1 MKDKYNLDKIEIK
14 WRNFWEK
21 EKLYSFNLNSK
32 KEIFSID
39 TPPPTISGEIHM
51 GHAFSYS
58 HLDFIARYQR
68 MKGRNVF
75 YPFGFDNN
83 GLATERLVE
92 KERKVNGLELGR
104 EKFVNLCLEVSKE
117 YENKFREFW
126 GDLGLSVDWSLLY
139 STIDKRAQRMSQLS
153 FIELYKKEREYQKE
167 VPYMWC
173 PTCQTAIAQVEL
185 EDKEFDSTFNDIIFK
200 VEDKD
205 LIIAT
210 TRPELLPSCV
220 ALFYHPNDKRY
231 KKYKGKRAIV
241 PLFNQEVLILEDKR
255 VNPDKGS
262 GMVMCCLFGDTIDI
276 EWFLA
281 YKLPLKVCLNEDGR
295 LNELAGKYKG
305 MNIKEARRRIIDD
318 LKKDRLLIKQEPI
331 KHAVNVHERC
341 GTEIEFLITK
351 QWFIKYL
358 DLKSKFLGL
367 GNKIN
372 WYPSHMKNRYDN
384 WIKGLQ
390 WDWCISRQRFYGI
403 PIPVWYCKKCGEVNL
418 PDEKD
423 LPVNPLK
430 DKLKKKC
437 KCGNNEFTGEKD
449 VLDTWTTSSL
459 TPQINCRWKEDGKFF
474 KKIFPMNLRSSAH
487 DIISIWQFNTI
498 VKAYFHNNSIPW
510 KDVMISG
517 WGLDSNGKKMS
528 KSKGN
533 AISPIEL
540 LDKYPADAL
549 RFWAASS
556 KLGDD
561 LSFQEKELIAG
572 RRMIIKLIN
581 ASKFCFSHLEDY
593 KLKKPAVLEPFD
605 ELLLVKLNE
614 IIKNVNDSFD
624 KYEYSRVKLDVENFF
639 WSVFCDYYL
648 EIVKGR
654 LYNPDIRGKTGKESA
669 QYILY
674 KSLLNILKLLA
685 PIMPYITEE
694 LYQTYYVKNEKVK
707 SIHISEFPKVEKL
720 KENKL
725 GDEALEIIS
734 KVRKFKADN
743 KQSMK
748 AHIKLT
754 LKDNNLEIFKE
765 DLQSVCNADIFFGK
779 EFKIELK

>member
-281 YKLPLKVCLNEDGR
+281 YKLPFKICLN
-295 LNELAGKYKG
+295 
-305 MNIKEARRRIIDD
+305 
-318 LKKDRLLIKQEPI
+318 
-331 KHAVNVHERC
+331 
-341 GTEIEFLITK
+341 
-351 QWFIKYL
+351 
-358 DLKSKFLGL
+358 
-367 GNKIN
+367 
-372 WYPSHMKNRYDN
+372 
-384 WIKGLQ
+384 
-390 WDWCISRQRFYGI
+390 
-403 PIPVWYCKKCGEVNL
+403 
-418 PDEKD
+418 
-423 LPVNPLK
+423 
-430 DKLKKKC
+430 
-437 KCGNNEFTGEKD
+437 
-449 VLDTWTTSSL
+449 
-459 TPQINCRWKEDGKFF
+459 
-474 KKIFPMNLRSSAH
+474 
-487 DIISIWQFNTI
+487 
-498 VKAYFHNNSIPW
+498 
-510 KDVMISG
+510 
-517 WGLDSNGKKMS
+517 
-528 KSKGN
+528 
-533 AISPIEL
+533 
-540 LDKYPADAL
+540 
-549 RFWAASS
+549 
-556 KLGDD
+556 
-561 LSFQEKELIAG
+561 
-572 RRMIIKLIN
+572 
-581 ASKFCFSHLEDY
+581 
-593 KLKKPAVLEPFD
+593 
-605 ELLLVKLNE
+605 
-614 IIKNVNDSFD
+614 
-624 KYEYSRVKLDVENFF
+624 
-639 WSVFCDYYL
+639 
-648 EIVKGR
+648 
-654 LYNPDIRGKTGKESA
+654 
-669 QYILY
+669 
-674 KSLLNILKLLA
+674 
-685 PIMPYITEE
+685 
-694 LYQTYYVKNEKVK
+694 
-707 SIHISEFPKVEKL
+707 
-720 KENKL
+720 
-725 GDEALEIIS
+725 
-734 KVRKFKADN
+734 
-743 KQSMK
+743 
-748 AHIKLT
+748 
-754 LKDNNLEIFKE
+754 
-765 DLQSVCNADIFFGK
+765 
-779 EFKIELK
+779 